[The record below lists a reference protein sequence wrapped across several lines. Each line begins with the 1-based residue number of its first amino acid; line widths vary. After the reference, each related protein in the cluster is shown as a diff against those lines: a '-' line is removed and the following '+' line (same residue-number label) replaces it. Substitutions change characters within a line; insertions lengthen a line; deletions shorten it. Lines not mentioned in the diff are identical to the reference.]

1 MIVPDPNPHQL
12 ARSTMKHT
20 ISVTEAA
27 RNFADIVSRVFY
39 RGERFVLERG
49 GKPVAQ
55 LIPVPRGGRL
65 GDLPGLLE
73 DVPHLSI
80 EEAEAL
86 GRDVNEARDSLPELH
101 DEDPWES

>member
-1 MIVPDPNPHQL
+1 
-12 ARSTMKHT
+12 MKHT

-49 GKPVAQ
+49 GRPVAR

-65 GDLPGLLE
+65 GDLPGLL
-73 DVPHLSI
+73 DAVPRLSI

-86 GRDVNEARDSLPELH
+86 GRDVREARESFPELRK
-101 DEDPWES
+101 EDPWES

>member
-1 MIVPDPNPHQL
+1 
-12 ARSTMKHT
+12 MKHT

-49 GKPVAQ
+49 GKPVAR

-73 DVPHLSI
+73 AVPRLSI
-80 EEAEAL
+80 EDAEAL
-86 GRDVNEARDSLPELH
+86 GRDVHEARESLPELS

>member
-1 MIVPDPNPHQL
+1 
-12 ARSTMKHT
+12 MKHT

-49 GKPVAQ
+49 GKPVAR

-65 GDLPGLLE
+65 GDLPDLLGAA
-73 DVPHLSI
+73 PRLSDD
-80 EEAEAL
+80 EAEAL
-86 GRDVNEARDSLPELH
+86 GRDVDEARHSLPELG

>member
-1 MIVPDPNPHQL
+1 
-12 ARSTMKHT
+12 MKHT

-49 GKPVAQ
+49 GKPVAR
-55 LIPVPRGGRL
+55 LIPVPRAGRL
-65 GDLPGLLE
+65 GDLPALLE
-73 DVPHLSI
+73 FVPCLSVD
-80 EEAEAL
+80 EAEAL
-86 GRDVNEARDSLPELH
+86 SRDVDEARESLPELR

>member
-1 MIVPDPNPHQL
+1 
-12 ARSTMKHT
+12 MKLT

-39 RGERFVLERG
+39 RGEHFVLERG
-49 GKPVAQ
+49 GRPVAR

-73 DVPHLSI
+73 DVPRLST

-86 GRDVNEARDSLPELH
+86 GRDVHEARESLPELR
-101 DEDPWES
+101 DEDPWAS

>member
-1 MIVPDPNPHQL
+1 
-12 ARSTMKHT
+12 MKHT

-49 GKPVAQ
+49 GRPVAR
-55 LIPVPRGGRL
+55 LVPVPRGGRL
-65 GDLPGLLE
+65 GDLPALLE
-73 DVPHLSI
+73 AVPRLSV

-86 GRDVNEARDSLPELH
+86 RRDMQEARDSLPALP

>member
-1 MIVPDPNPHQL
+1 
-12 ARSTMKHT
+12 MKHT

-49 GKPVAQ
+49 GKPVAR

-65 GDLPGLLE
+65 GDLPDLLGAVPGLS
-73 DVPHLSI
+73 D
-80 EEAEAL
+80 EEAQAL
-86 GRDVNEARDSLPELH
+86 GRDVDEARESFPELG

>member
-1 MIVPDPNPHQL
+1 
-12 ARSTMKHT
+12 MKHT

-49 GKPVAQ
+49 GRPVAR

-65 GDLPGLLE
+65 GDLPGILE
-73 DVPHLSI
+73 GIPRLSV
-80 EEAEAL
+80 EEAEAM
-86 GRDVNEARDSLPELH
+86 GRDMNEARDSLPELR
-101 DEDPWES
+101 DEDPWGS

>member
-1 MIVPDPNPHQL
+1 
-12 ARSTMKHT
+12 MKHT

-39 RGERFVLERG
+39 RGEQFVLERG
-49 GKPVAQ
+49 GRPVAR

-73 DVPHLSI
+73 AVPRLSVA
-80 EEAEAL
+80 EAEAL
-86 GRDVNEARDSLPELH
+86 GRDMNEARDSLPELR

>member
-1 MIVPDPNPHQL
+1 
-12 ARSTMKHT
+12 MKHT

-49 GKPVAQ
+49 GRPVAR

-65 GDLPGLLE
+65 GDLAGLLE
-73 DVPHLSI
+73 AIPRLSN

-86 GRDVNEARDSLPELH
+86 GRDLHEARESLPELRN
-101 DEDPWES
+101 EDPWGS

>member
-1 MIVPDPNPHQL
+1 
-12 ARSTMKHT
+12 MKHT

-49 GKPVAQ
+49 GRPVAR

-65 GDLPGLLE
+65 GDLPGILE
-73 DVPHLSI
+73 GIPRLSV

-86 GRDVNEARDSLPELH
+86 GRDMDEARASLPELR

>member
-1 MIVPDPNPHQL
+1 
-12 ARSTMKHT
+12 MKYT

-27 RNFADIVSRVFY
+27 RNFADIISRVFY
-39 RGERFVLERG
+39 KGERFVLERG
-49 GKPVAQ
+49 GRPVAR

-73 DVPHLSI
+73 AVPRLSAD
-80 EEAEAL
+80 EAKAL
-86 GRDVNEARDSLPELH
+86 ARDMNEARDSLGELG

>member
-1 MIVPDPNPHQL
+1 
-12 ARSTMKHT
+12 MKHT

-39 RGERFVLERG
+39 REERFILERG
-49 GKPVAQ
+49 GRPVAR

-65 GDLPGLLE
+65 GDLPGIL
-73 DVPHLSI
+73 DGIPSLSV

-86 GRDVNEARDSLPELH
+86 GRDMDEARASLPELR

>member
-1 MIVPDPNPHQL
+1 
-12 ARSTMKHT
+12 MKHT

-49 GKPVAQ
+49 GRPVAR
-55 LIPVPRGGRL
+55 LVPVPRGGRL

-73 DVPHLSI
+73 AVPRLSI
-80 EEAEAL
+80 QEAEAL
-86 GRDVNEARDSLPELH
+86 GRDVHEAKDSLPELS
-101 DEDPWES
+101 DADPWES

>member
-1 MIVPDPNPHQL
+1 
-12 ARSTMKHT
+12 MKHT

-49 GKPVAQ
+49 GKPVAR
-55 LIPVPRGGRL
+55 LIPIPRGGRL

-73 DVPHLSI
+73 AVPRLSS

-86 GRDVNEARDSLPELH
+86 DRDVHEARESLPELGG
-101 DEDPWES
+101 EDPWES

>member
-1 MIVPDPNPHQL
+1 MRDPKTNNAPVT
-12 ARSTMKHT
+12 TMKHT

-49 GKPVAQ
+49 GRPVAR

-73 DVPHLSI
+73 AVPGLSI

-86 GRDVNEARDSLPELH
+86 GRDVHEARDSLPELR

>member
-1 MIVPDPNPHQL
+1 
-12 ARSTMKHT
+12 MKHT

-49 GKPVAQ
+49 GRPVAR
-55 LIPVPRGGRL
+55 LVPVPRGGRL
-65 GDLPGLLE
+65 GDLPALLE
-73 DVPHLSI
+73 AVPRLSI
-80 EEAEAL
+80 QDAQAL
-86 GRDVNEARDSLPELH
+86 GRDVREARESLPELG

>member
-1 MIVPDPNPHQL
+1 
-12 ARSTMKHT
+12 MKHT

-49 GKPVAQ
+49 GKPVAR

-65 GDLPGLLE
+65 GDLPDLLE
-73 DVPHLSI
+73 AGPRLSD
-80 EEAEAL
+80 EEAQAL
-86 GRDVNEARDSLPELH
+86 GRDVDEARESLPELG